1 MSSGVPCSRVP
12 CSAKYPRGPSP
23 SRGRVSRKQQ
33 VPQRSPIRKTQHPRG
48 RPSAKHSTPEV
59 AHPPKTQ
66 HPRGRP
72 SQPCALRPLMV
83 TYSHLIWRCFHFSS
97 GAESLK
103 CFLTMFFLI
112 RHFISVP
119 SFCVRSP
126 QNTRTDFLFVTI
138 TVF

>member
-1 MSSGVPCSRVP
+1 MSSGVP

-72 SQPCALRPLMV
+72 SPALRFTASYGNIQPSDLALF
-83 TYSHLIWRCFHFSS
+83 SLLIRRRISQVLPHDVFSDKALHFSS
-97 GAESLK
+97 V
-103 CFLTMFFLI
+103 FLRKISAKYPNRFFIRNDHSFLI
-112 RHFISVP
+112 S
-119 SFCVRSP
+119 
-126 QNTRTDFLFVTI
+126 
-138 TVF
+138 

>member
-1 MSSGVPCSRVP
+1 MSSGVP

-59 AHPPKTQ
+59 AHPPQKHST
-66 HPRGRP
+66 PEVARP
-72 SQPCALRPLMV
+72 QPCALRPLMV

-103 CFLTMFFLI
+103 CFLTMVFLI

-119 SFCVRSP
+119 SFCGRSP